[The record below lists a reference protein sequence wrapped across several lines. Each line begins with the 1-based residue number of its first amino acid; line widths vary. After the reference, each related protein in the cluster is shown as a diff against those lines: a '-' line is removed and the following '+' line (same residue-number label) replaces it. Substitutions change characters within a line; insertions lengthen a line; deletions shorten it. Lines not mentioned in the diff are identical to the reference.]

1 MKKIYFSAIIVS
13 LLCFSLTSCF
23 SDLDTEPL
31 DDNELVSSK
40 VYSTADGYMGMLAK
54 CYSSLILTGQ
64 KGGDGGDGDLQGAN
78 EGYSGYVRL
87 LFYLQELSTDN
98 FLMPSSSNGL
108 RKMLNM
114 QWDASNAPV
123 VTWTYQRLYMAIAYC
138 NEFLRECTED
148 KLRARGLWEEMGAD
162 CEAYRA
168 EARFIRAYCYA
179 ALCDMFGNVPY
190 IDENTGV
197 KDVPE
202 QQSRKD
208 IFEYAEKE
216 LLDID
221 SKLKDSHVAKYGH
234 VDRVAAWFLLSRMY
248 LNAET
253 WIKVNR
259 YDDALKYAKKVI
271 EEGNYPL
278 ARDYREIFLA
288 DNDQCSEI
296 IWPLCQ
302 DGQKAQSSAGTN
314 FYVKAFVNGPMNE
327 LYQTGVGS
335 RGWGNVRAKTTL
347 VDAFD
352 PADVPFDVND
362 SWGNNK
368 ADKRALFMTALPNQR
383 KETWDDNLAM
393 TSTFTCGYGYIK
405 WRNVTKTD
413 QPAPQGE
420 AYTSIDFPMFRTGEA
435 YLIAAEAILRG
446 AQGGTR
452 AQALSYVNEIRQRAY
467 MSGKYAKDG
476 VRSDVAGTITD
487 AQLTL
492 DFILAERQRELAS
505 ELVRRTD
512 LVRFGKFTK
521 GNNWDWKNGERLGAD
536 VDDHFNV
543 FPIPE
548 TERTNNPNLKQNDG
562 YKL

>member
-1 MKKIYFSAIIVS
+1 MKRIYFSAIIVS

-148 KLRARGLWEEMGAD
+148 KLRARGLWEEMVAD

-405 WRNVTKTD
+405 WRNVTKND

-521 GNNWDWKNGERLGAD
+521 GKKWDWKNGERLGAD

-543 FPIPE
+543 FPSPE
-548 TERTNNPNLKQNDG
+548 TGRTNNPNLKQNDG

>member
-393 TSTFTCGYGYIK
+393 TSAFACGYGDSK
-405 WRNVTKTD
+405 GRDVTKND

-452 AQALSYVNEIRQRAY
+452 AQALNYVNEIRQRAY
-467 MSGKYAKDG
+467 MSGKYAKAG

>member
-405 WRNVTKTD
+405 WRNVTKND

-446 AQGGTR
+446 AQGTR

-467 MSGKYAKDG
+467 MSGKYAKAG

-521 GNNWDWKNGERLGAD
+521 GKKWDWKNGERLGAD

>member
-368 ADKRALFMTALPNQR
+368 ADKRALFM
-383 KETWDDNLAM
+383 
-393 TSTFTCGYGYIK
+393 
-405 WRNVTKTD
+405 
-413 QPAPQGE
+413 
-420 AYTSIDFPMFRTGEA
+420 
-435 YLIAAEAILRG
+435 
-446 AQGGTR
+446 
-452 AQALSYVNEIRQRAY
+452 
-467 MSGKYAKDG
+467 
-476 VRSDVAGTITD
+476 
-487 AQLTL
+487 
-492 DFILAERQRELAS
+492 
-505 ELVRRTD
+505 
-512 LVRFGKFTK
+512 
-521 GNNWDWKNGERLGAD
+521 KN
-536 VDDHFNV
+536 FNV
-543 FPIPE
+543 AVEAPE
-548 TERTNNPNLKQNDG
+548 EVYKAWCDFQAATMAANVQMVFYKNKSNDVLVKFMHNEREVHIAMDSDIWPYYRWNDVREYLSKRLK
-562 YKL
+562 

>member
-405 WRNVTKTD
+405 WRNVTKND

-446 AQGGTR
+446 AQGTR

>member
-405 WRNVTKTD
+405 WRNVTKND

-452 AQALSYVNEIRQRAY
+452 AQALNYVNEIRQRAY
-467 MSGKYAKDG
+467 MSGNYAKAG

-521 GNNWDWKNGERLGAD
+521 DNKWDWKNGERLGAD

>member
-405 WRNVTKTD
+405 WRNVTKND

-446 AQGGTR
+446 AKGGTR
-452 AQALSYVNEIRQRAY
+452 AEALSYVNEIRQRAY
-467 MSGKYAKDG
+467 MSGNYAKAG

>member
-405 WRNVTKTD
+405 WRNVTKND

-446 AQGGTR
+446 AQGTR

-467 MSGKYAKDG
+467 MSGNYAKAG

-521 GNNWDWKNGERLGAD
+521 DNKWDWKNGERLGAD